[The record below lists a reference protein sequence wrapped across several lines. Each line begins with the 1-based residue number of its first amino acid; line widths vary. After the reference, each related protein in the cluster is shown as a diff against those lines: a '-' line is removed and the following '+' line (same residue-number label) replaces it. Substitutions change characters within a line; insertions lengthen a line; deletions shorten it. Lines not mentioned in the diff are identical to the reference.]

1 VKDTYVRVR
10 LGAETYALPVSRVE
24 EVAQLGSLTPVPGT
38 VASVLGVCNLRGA
51 ILAVYDFA
59 EVLGIEAPGPRSRI
73 VVAEAVGRRV
83 GLAVDSVDDVAEL
96 DAPITEVVSGL
107 LVGSSVVDDELVGFV
122 DVSAVFEILGA
133 EETA

>member
-1 VKDTYVRVR
+1 VKETYVRVR

-24 EVAQLGSLTPVPGT
+24 EVAQLGPLTPVPG
-38 VASVLGVCNLRGA
+38 AAAAILGVCNLRGT

-59 EVLGIEAPGPRSRI
+59 EVLSIAGPGPRSRI
-73 VVAEAVGRRV
+73 VVTETDGRRI

-96 DAPITEVVSGL
+96 DAPIGEAASGL

-122 DVSAVFEILGA
+122 DVGAMFEILRA